1 MESVLQVDNL
11 TNSST
16 WISAKLVK
24 ATWHDYEKWSLS
36 HII

>member
-16 WISAKLVK
+16 SI
-24 ATWHDYEKWSLS
+24 
-36 HII
+36 